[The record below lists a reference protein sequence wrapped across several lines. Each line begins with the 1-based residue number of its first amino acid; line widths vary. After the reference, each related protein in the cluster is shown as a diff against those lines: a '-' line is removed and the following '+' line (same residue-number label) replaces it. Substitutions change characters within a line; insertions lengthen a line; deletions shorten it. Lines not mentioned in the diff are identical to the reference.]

1 MYQHPRFVFRT
12 KSAIL
17 TVALLLIVFA
27 VSACVPA
34 EPQVIE
40 RTVVVEVIREV
51 EVVREVEVEV
61 EKIVEVVVTATPTPA
76 PKVPPTPAA
85 TPTPNVDDYFVVL
98 HQGERKH
105 DGIGVI
111 NFYSNTLSGKRN
123 RIGMIFRE
131 DRFYLEHLRNEGVIS
146 SQQHD
151 DYFNDEPIQKIS
163 IVAISTATY
172 ELWDNDP
179 YNADRVFDGFP
190 SLLFHYAEQCK
201 QGDSWFSR
209 KSDLLCQD

>member
-1 MYQHPRFVFRT
+1 MDQHPRFVFRT

-61 EKIVEVVVTATPTPA
+61 EKIVEVVVTATPTT
-76 PKVPPTPAA
+76 VPAA
-85 TPTPNVDDYFVVL
+85 TPLPVAPPTPEVNDFFVIL
-98 HQGERKH
+98 HQGLAPGN
-105 DGIGVI
+105 GIGRI
-111 NFYSNTLSGKRN
+111 DFYSNYLSGKRN
-123 RIGMIFRE
+123 HLRLAFRH
-131 DRFYLEHLRNEGVIS
+131 DRFYLEYLIKEGVIS
-146 SQQHD
+146 SKQRD
-151 DYFNDEPIQKIS
+151 DYFNGEPIQKIS

-172 ELWDNDP
+172 KLWDNDP

-190 SLLFHYAEQCK
+190 SVLFHYAEQCK